1 VRGAELCTQA
11 FGDPGAPPIL
21 LVMGQMASML
31 WWPDDLCRRLADRG
45 RYVLRYDNRD
55 TGASTAYPPG
65 EPAYGGDDFVRDAIA
80 VLDGYGIERAHVAG
94 MSAGGAVAQVVAA
107 NFRDRVLTLTAIST
121 TDAGG
126 PPAGLP
132 GPSAAYLEHASAFGE
147 LDWSDTAAIADM
159 LVAESRALT
168 GSGRDFDEAAT
179 REFVERDLART
190 RSPASLRN
198 HGLLADGTLR
208 ADVAGIEAPVLVIHG
223 TADPLFPFEH
233 GVALASAAS
242 DGELLALEGGG
253 HELHRSDW
261 RRIAEAVVRH
271 TGD

>member
-1 VRGAELCTQA
+1 
-11 FGDPGAPPIL
+11 
-21 LVMGQMASML
+21 MGQMASML
-31 WWPDDLCRRLADRG
+31 WWPDDLCRLLADGG

-94 MSAGGAVAQVVAA
+94 MSAGGAVAQLLAA
-107 NFRDRVLTLTAIST
+107 NFPDRVLTLTAIST

-147 LDWSDTAAIADM
+147 LDWSDAAAIADM

-168 GSGRDFDEAAT
+168 GAGREFDEAAT

-190 RSPASLRN
+190 AQPGEPPEPRAARRRRPAGGCRRHRGARPGHPRHRRSAVPV
-198 HGLLADGTLR
+198 R
-208 ADVAGIEAPVLVIHG
+208 A
-223 TADPLFPFEH
+223 
-233 GVALASAAS
+233 
-242 DGELLALEGGG
+242 
-253 HELHRSDW
+253 
-261 RRIAEAVVRH
+261 RRRARFRGARW
-271 TGD
+271 